1 MRIRRL
7 RTLSRNLA
15 GCLLAVGL
23 IAGVVV
29 GQPASAQSAWE
40 TMHPGSFEGS
50 ISVARQQ
57 CERTAGQSSRDT
69 LTTAK
74 CDQFQQMLTAGRCE
88 QRTVADGTV
97 FSYMNYRHAGES
109 PSVQGRTEKRLGSNA
124 TQATV
129 CDLGDGVTTYWFNE
143 QGVGCN
149 NVAFILP
156 RQTTA
161 AVPPASSPPPAPPRQ
176 RVCRLVAVDQ
186 GVVYRSE
193 RVWHV
198 PGYHT
203 DHSNCGPHIDLPDVS
218 GVTQSTIRSTALVP
232 VCE

>member
-57 CERTAGQSSRDT
+57 CERTAGQSSRDA

-74 CDQFQQMLTAGRCE
+74 CGQFEQMLSAGECQQTA
-88 QRTVADGTV
+88 VADGTV
-97 FSYMNYRHAGES
+97 FSYMNYRHAGQS
-109 PSVQGRTEKRLGSNA
+109 SSVQGSVTKQLGSNT
-124 TQATV
+124 TQAAI
-129 CDLGDGVTTYWFNE
+129 CDLGDGVTAYWFNE
-143 QGVGCN
+143 VGVGCN
-149 NVAFILP
+149 NVAFTLP
-156 RQTTA
+156 RQTTV
-161 AVPPASSPPPAPPRQ
+161 AVPPSSSSPPRQ
-176 RVCRLVAVDQ
+176 LVCHIVWADQ
-186 GVVYRSE
+186 GVVYQSAQRI
-193 RVWHV
+193 WHV

-203 DHSNCGPHIDLPDVS
+203 DHSDCGPHIQLPDAS
-218 GVTQSTIRSTALVP
+218 GVTQSIIRSSAP
-232 VCE
+232 VEICE